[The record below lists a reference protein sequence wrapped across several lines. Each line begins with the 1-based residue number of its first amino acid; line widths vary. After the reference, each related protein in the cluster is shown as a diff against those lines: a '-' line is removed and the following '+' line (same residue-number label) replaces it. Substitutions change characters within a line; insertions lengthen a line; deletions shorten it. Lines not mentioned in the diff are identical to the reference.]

1 MKKFDLEKV
10 SKIAKLAYYTTMVVS
25 SITGIGV
32 WLWWWKDCKKSIKEV
47 LERVPKDDF
56 EDGEFIVNP
65 NLNRGE
71 WGDSSCVSYEDA
83 LIEWVDRLENES
95 DDIPVDSIIKDF
107 EEKLSEEI
115 DNLSEDDEA
124 ALDQGVIHSKKWD
137 DEKNLLNK
145 VDDVDDDDDED
156 DGYFLTKIDNAIYR
170 EKQKAAGKGFTP
182 FDE

>member
-10 SKIAKLAYYTTMVVS
+10 SNVAKVVYYTTMVVS
-25 SITGIGV
+25 SIVGIGV

-47 LERVPKDDF
+47 LERVPEDDF

-71 WGDSSCVSYEDA
+71 WDDSPYISYEDA
-83 LIEWVDRLENES
+83 LIEWVDKLENES
-95 DDIPVDSIIKDF
+95 DEIPVDNIIKDF
-107 EEKLSEEI
+107 EKKLSEEI

-145 VDDVDDDDDED
+145 VDDVDDDED

-170 EKQKAAGKGFTP
+170 EKQKAADKGFTP

>member
-1 MKKFDLEKV
+1 MKRFDLEKV
-10 SKIAKLAYYTTMVVS
+10 TNVAKFAYYTTMVVS
-25 SITGIGV
+25 SIVGIGV

-47 LERVPKDDF
+47 LERVPEDDF
-56 EDGEFIVNP
+56 EEGEFIVNP
-65 NLNRGE
+65 NLNHGK
-71 WGDSSCVSYEDA
+71 WDDSQYVSYEDA

-124 ALDQGVIHSKKWD
+124 ALDQGIIHSKKWD
-137 DEKNLLNK
+137 EKK
-145 VDDVDDDDDED
+145 K
-156 DGYFLTKIDNAIYR
+156 TS
-170 EKQKAAGKGFTP
+170 KGITP

>member
-1 MKKFDLEKV
+1 MKKFELEKV
-10 SKIAKLAYYTTMVVS
+10 TKVAKVAYYTTMVVS
-25 SITGIGV
+25 SIVGIGV

-47 LERVPKDDF
+47 LERVPEDDF

-71 WGDSSCVSYEDA
+71 WDDSPYVSYGDA
-83 LIEWVDRLENES
+83 LIEWVDKLENES
-95 DDIPVDSIIKDF
+95 DEIPVDSIIKDF

-124 ALDQGVIHSKKWD
+124 ALDQGIIHSKKWD
-137 DEKNLLNK
+137 EKK
-145 VDDVDDDDDED
+145 K
-156 DGYFLTKIDNAIYR
+156 TS
-170 EKQKAAGKGFTP
+170 KGITP

>member
-1 MKKFDLEKV
+1 MKRFDLEKV
-10 SKIAKLAYYTTMVVS
+10 TNVAKFAYYTTMVVS
-25 SITGIGV
+25 SIVGIGV

-47 LERVPKDDF
+47 LERVPEDDF

-71 WGDSSCVSYEDA
+71 WDDSPYVSYEDA

-95 DDIPVDSIIKDF
+95 DEIPVDNIIKDF
-107 EEKLSEEI
+107 EKKLSEEI

-124 ALDQGVIHSKKWD
+124 ALDQGIIRSKKWD
-137 DEKNLLNK
+137 EKK
-145 VDDVDDDDDED
+145 K
-156 DGYFLTKIDNAIYR
+156 TS
-170 EKQKAAGKGFTP
+170 KGITP

>member
-1 MKKFDLEKV
+1 MKKFELEKV
-10 SKIAKLAYYTTMVVS
+10 TKVAKVAYYTTMVVS
-25 SITGIGV
+25 SIVGIGV

-47 LERVPKDDF
+47 LERVPEDDF

-71 WGDSSCVSYEDA
+71 WDDSPYVSYEDA

-95 DDIPVDSIIKDF
+95 DEIPVDNIIKDF

-115 DNLSEDDEA
+115 DNLTEDEEA
-124 ALDQGVIHSKKWD
+124 VLDQGIIHSKKWD
-137 DEKNLLNK
+137 
-145 VDDVDDDDDED
+145 
-156 DGYFLTKIDNAIYR
+156 
-170 EKQKAAGKGFTP
+170 EKQKTSKGITP